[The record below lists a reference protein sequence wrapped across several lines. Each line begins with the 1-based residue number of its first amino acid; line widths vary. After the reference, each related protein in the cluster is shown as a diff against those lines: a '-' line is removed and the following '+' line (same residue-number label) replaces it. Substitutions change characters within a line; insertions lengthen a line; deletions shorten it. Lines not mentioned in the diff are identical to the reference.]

1 MTKQVR
7 EVGYININSYKY
19 NAYVETKDI
28 QQIAD
33 ELKLQVSCYN
43 ICNKFILSKVHIL

>member
-7 EVGYININSYKY
+7 EIGYININSLKY

-28 QQIAD
+28 QLIVD
-33 ELKLQVSCYN
+33 ELKL
-43 ICNKFILSKVHIL
+43 